1 MRTKESMRASG
12 QAILTVGLLVL
23 LLPGGTQRAEAGV
36 GMVTHY
42 SFFDGWPREAY
53 ALDGTERFLE
63 EGKRPHCDAGS
74 LVHYRSA
81 DLRYSVRV
89 NAAFARRLAA
99 FDRLLEE
106 RGREA
111 YGRAPIRLVERG
123 AYNCR
128 SARGRRGRISE
139 HAFGNALDFQG
150 LDFPSLRRG
159 QQAPADMPARLRRG
173 FSLRIANDWQPR
185 HARDAYHARFLH
197 GLAEELR
204 GHTEIF
210 RGIVGPPQRRHRNHL
225 HLDAAPWHYAMFA
238 YETDG
243 E

>member
-1 MRTKESMRASG
+1 MNRM
-12 QAILTVGLLVL
+12 LTHARRIL
-23 LLPGGTQRAEAGV
+23 LLAACFLLAPAGSAVEARV
-36 GMVTHY
+36 GSVVHY
-42 SFFDGWPREAY
+42 SFFDGWPSEHY
-53 ALDGTERFLE
+53 ALDGTQRFLPQ
-63 EGKRPHCDAGS
+63 GQRLRCDSSG
-74 LVHYRSA
+74 LVRYRSEH
-81 DLRYSVRV
+81 LRYTVRV
-89 NAAFARRLAA
+89 NPAFAQRLAA
-99 FDRLLEE
+99 FDRLLEA

-111 YGRAPIRLVERG
+111 YGRAPRRLVQRG

-150 LDFPSLRRG
+150 LDFPRLPRG
-159 QQAPADMPARLRRG
+159 AAAPAGMPRRLRRG
-173 FSLRIANDWQPR
+173 FSLRIADHWGPR
-185 HARDAYHARFLH
+185 RTRDAYHARFLH
-197 GLAEELR
+197 ALAEQLR

-238 YETDG
+238 YEV